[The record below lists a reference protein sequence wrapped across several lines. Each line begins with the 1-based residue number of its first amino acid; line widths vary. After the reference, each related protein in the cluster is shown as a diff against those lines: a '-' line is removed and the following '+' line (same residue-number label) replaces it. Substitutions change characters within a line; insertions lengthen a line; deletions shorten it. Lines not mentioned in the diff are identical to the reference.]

1 MAVTCASEGLYLGRL
16 SLLEGE
22 LRVGT
27 TDREVRRF
35 FADWNHRIIGNGL
48 LCARGAGVRRTFLAR
63 VGLRLGNLHARLPP
77 PPSFQRLMQKDHQAL
92 QRRLGNKDA
101 AWSGR
106 TEHQAQHVDF
116 DGLALQVPPGVF
128 VPRRSALPS
137 VEAGHEL
144 AQATG
149 ATRLLDCGTGSGCIA
164 LALLRRLPHATVV
177 AIDQDVN
184 AVACARQN
192 AQALGLEERAKVH
205 QMRFDE
211 LRDVVDDAGFDLA
224 VSNPPYLPERLMSH
238 VGYAREL
245 QSQSVKAFA
254 AGEDG
259 LGAYRQLAE
268 CLPDVLKDQASVVM
282 SCQPGKA
289 AWAAQPFIALGYEA
303 TPRDAAVQQIL
314 ALTTD
319 PDGPPTT
326 GIEEVDEIS
335 NLAGVT
341 LQYGNHVT
349 AGSLESLR
357 WATYDAAGAKK
368 QPPERPPPPDLV
380 DGIWAVTYQP
390 WYTGS
395 WSEPAGDPI
404 WCFLLWLA
412 RVGNA
417 TYEPH
422 GGTVPGASGEC
433 SVFRLLGDASRFQFS
448 EDFQQ
453 AEIIPKGH
461 FGWADGEVARA
472 SLGGRPSQAVSRCK
486 SARESRAMRGI
497 TRNYMVQADSSVK
510 GDHWE
515 RFQGL
520 RPVFQKMIGATS
532 QKERR

>member
-1 MAVTCASEGLYLGRL
+1 MPLLALCADVSRPEEQHFGDPETRRGATHQWPLGNEDHPQVLCQDEQLVMAWKPPKMSMMRQRGGRPSEFEAWAGYRALPPLLGRGVGAVALLSRHDGAGDDLPAAEASLAVLVQGEPSKEELADAERGPVQDMAVTCASEGLYLGRL

-254 AGEDG
+254 AGEARCPICRWAP
-259 LGAYRQLAE
+259 LGAVGLRAARWVE
-268 CLPDVLKDQASVVM
+268 DEHLK
-282 SCQPGKA
+282 GKA
-289 AWAAQPFIALGYEA
+289 AKVAWHGGGFK
-303 TPRDAAVQQIL
+303 V
-314 ALTTD
+314 
-319 PDGPPTT
+319 
-326 GIEEVDEIS
+326 
-335 NLAGVT
+335 
-341 LQYGNHVT
+341 
-349 AGSLESLR
+349 
-357 WATYDAAGAKK
+357 
-368 QPPERPPPPDLV
+368 
-380 DGIWAVTYQP
+380 
-390 WYTGS
+390 
-395 WSEPAGDPI
+395 
-404 WCFLLWLA
+404 LWL
-412 RVGNA
+412 
-417 TYEPH
+417 
-422 GGTVPGASGEC
+422 GGIDP
-433 SVFRLLGDASRFQFS
+433 QF
-448 EDFQQ
+448 
-453 AEIIPKGH
+453 
-461 FGWADGEVARA
+461 
-472 SLGGRPSQAVSRCK
+472 
-486 SARESRAMRGI
+486 
-497 TRNYMVQADSSVK
+497 
-510 GDHWE
+510 
-515 RFQGL
+515 
-520 RPVFQKMIGATS
+520 
-532 QKERR
+532 